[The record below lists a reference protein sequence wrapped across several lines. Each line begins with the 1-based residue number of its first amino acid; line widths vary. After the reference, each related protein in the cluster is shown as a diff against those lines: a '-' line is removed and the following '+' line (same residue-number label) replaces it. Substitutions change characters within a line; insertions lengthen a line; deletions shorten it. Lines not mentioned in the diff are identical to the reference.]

1 VEKFKVN
8 GPTRLSGEVHLDGAK
23 NACLPIFC
31 ASLLSSEELTVFN
44 VPRLGDVQTL
54 LVLLRNLGVEIEVD
68 FERKTCVLN
77 GRRLNSNLVS
87 YELVKTMRASILTL
101 GPLLARL
108 GEVRVSLPGGCA
120 IGQRPV
126 DQHIKGLEK
135 MGAEITLREGYITA
149 KANKLKGARIVTD
162 LVTVTG
168 TENLMMAACLAE
180 GHTIIENAAK
190 EPEIVDL
197 ARCLISMGAKIQ
209 GEGTDII
216 RVEGVSKLHAA
227 SHRVIPDRIEAGTF
241 ICAIAACGGSVF
253 VRNFERE
260 IMGLTYEKLRSCGG
274 EFLEVSGGLKV
285 NFAKRPN
292 AVSCQTAPYP
302 GFATDMQAQLMAVN
316 AVSDGVAM
324 IDESIFENRFMHVS
338 EMQRMGADIKVKGRT
353 AVVQGKKRL
362 SAAKLMA
369 TDLRAS
375 AGLVLAALVADG
387 ESVVDRI
394 YHLDRGYVNMDKKL
408 AQLGADVLRIKG

>member
-1 VEKFKVN
+1 
-8 GPTRLSGEVHLDGAK
+8 
-23 NACLPIFC
+23 
-31 ASLLSSEELTVFN
+31 
-44 VPRLGDVQTL
+44 
-54 LVLLRNLGVEIEVD
+54 
-68 FERKTCVLN
+68 
-77 GRRLNSNLVS
+77 
-87 YELVKTMRASILTL
+87 M
-101 GPLLARL
+101 
-108 GEVRVSLPGGCA
+108 
-120 IGQRPV
+120 
-126 DQHIKGLEK
+126 
-135 MGAEITLREGYITA
+135 
-149 KANKLKGARIVTD
+149 
-162 LVTVTG
+162 
-168 TENLMMAACLAE
+168 
-180 GHTIIENAAK
+180 
-190 EPEIVDL
+190 
-197 ARCLISMGAKIQ
+197 
-209 GEGTDII
+209 
-216 RVEGVSKLHAA
+216 
-227 SHRVIPDRIEAGTF
+227 
-241 ICAIAACGGSVF
+241 
-253 VRNFERE
+253 RNFERE

-285 NFAKRPN
+285 NFAKRPK

-316 AVSDGVAM
+316 AVSDGVAI

-353 AVVQGKKRL
+353 AVVQGKKTL

>member
-1 VEKFKVN
+1 M
-8 GPTRLSGEVHLDGAK
+8 
-23 NACLPIFC
+23 CC
-31 ASLLSSEELTVFN
+31 
-44 VPRLGDVQTL
+44 
-54 LVLLRNLGVEIEVD
+54 
-68 FERKTCVLN
+68 
-77 GRRLNSNLVS
+77 
-87 YELVKTMRASILTL
+87 
-101 GPLLARL
+101 
-108 GEVRVSLPGGCA
+108 

-180 GHTIIENAAK
+180 GHTVIENAAR

-216 RVEGVSKLHAA
+216 RVEGVSQLHAA

-253 VRNFERE
+253 VRNFDRE
-260 IMGLTYEKLRSCGG
+260 IMGLTFEKLRSCGG
-274 EFLEVSGGLKV
+274 EFLEVNGGLKV
-285 NFAKRPN
+285 NFAKRPK

-316 AVSDGVAM
+316 AVSDGVAL

>member
-1 VEKFKVN
+1 MEKFKVN
-8 GPTRLSGEVHLDGAK
+8 GPTRLTGEIDLDGAK

-31 ASLLSSEELTVFN
+31 ASLLSSEELNIFN

-54 LVLLRNLGVEIEVD
+54 LTLLKSLGVEIEVD

-77 GRRLNSNLVS
+77 SKGLCSNIVS

-101 GPLLARL
+101 GPLLARM
-108 GEVRVSLPGGCA
+108 GEVKVSLPGGCA

-135 MGAEITLREGYITA
+135 MGADITLRDGYIDA
-149 KANKLKGARIVTD
+149 KANKLRGARIVTD
-162 LVTVTG
+162 LITVTG

-180 GHTIIENAAK
+180 GQTVIENAAR
-190 EPEIVDL
+190 EPEVVDL
-197 ARCLISMGAKIQ
+197 ACCLKSMGAKIE

-216 RVEGVSKLHAA
+216 RIEGVEKLIAA

-241 ICAIAACGGSVF
+241 ICAIAACGGQIF
-253 VRNFERE
+253 VKNFDRK
-260 IMGLTYEKLRSCGG
+260 IMGLAYEKLKSCGG
-274 EFLEVSGGLKV
+274 EFLEVNGGLKV
-285 NFAKRPN
+285 KFDQRPTS
-292 AVSCQTAPYP
+292 VSCQTSPFP

-316 AVSDGVAM
+316 AVSDGIAL

-353 AVVQGKKRL
+353 AIVQGKKRL

-375 AGLVLAALVADG
+375 AGLVVAALVADG
-387 ESVVDRI
+387 ESLIDRI
-394 YHLDRGYVNMDKKL
+394 YHLDRGYVNMDIKL
-408 AQLGADVLRIKG
+408 AELGANVVRIRE

>member
-1 VEKFKVN
+1 M
-8 GPTRLSGEVHLDGAK
+8 
-23 NACLPIFC
+23 
-31 ASLLSSEELTVFN
+31 
-44 VPRLGDVQTL
+44 
-54 LVLLRNLGVEIEVD
+54 
-68 FERKTCVLN
+68 N
-77 GRRLNSNLVS
+77 GRGLSSNLVS

-180 GHTIIENAAK
+180 GHTVIENAAR

-216 RVEGVSKLHAA
+216 RVEGVSQLHAA

-253 VRNFERE
+253 VRNFE
-260 IMGLTYEKLRSCGG
+260 
-274 EFLEVSGGLKV
+274 
-285 NFAKRPN
+285 
-292 AVSCQTAPYP
+292 
-302 GFATDMQAQLMAVN
+302 
-316 AVSDGVAM
+316 
-324 IDESIFENRFMHVS
+324 
-338 EMQRMGADIKVKGRT
+338 KGNN
-353 AVVQGKKRL
+353 GINL
-362 SAAKLMA
+362 
-369 TDLRAS
+369 
-375 AGLVLAALVADG
+375 
-387 ESVVDRI
+387 
-394 YHLDRGYVNMDKKL
+394 
-408 AQLGADVLRIKG
+408 